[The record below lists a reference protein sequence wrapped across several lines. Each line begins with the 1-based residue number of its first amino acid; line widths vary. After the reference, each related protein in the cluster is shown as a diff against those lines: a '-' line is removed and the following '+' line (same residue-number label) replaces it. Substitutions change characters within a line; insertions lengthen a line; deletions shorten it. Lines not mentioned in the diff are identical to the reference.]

1 MGEMIFK
8 KSLTREFILQHLHYF
23 SIKTLNKL
31 FKNFSIKNFKNTKQE
46 NSLIVCFSKRKIKSK
61 LKNINLNT
69 QKFFKNLHKRKK
81 QLNQFCEINKG
92 KNIWIYG
99 ASSSVNDIFSIYDI
113 KKKNIMGIIDT
124 DLEKTKMRIPI
135 QKDIK
140 IHSLYDKKIK
150 KDSAIIIVATAKN
163 EVLRSLKI
171 NKFTGPKYLFQ

>member
-1 MGEMIFK
+1 
-8 KSLTREFILQHLHYF
+8 
-23 SIKTLNKL
+23 
-31 FKNFSIKNFKNTKQE
+31 
-46 NSLIVCFSKRKIKSK
+46 
-61 LKNINLNT
+61 
-69 QKFFKNLHKRKK
+69 
-81 QLNQFCEINKG
+81 
-92 KNIWIYG
+92 
-99 ASSSVNDIFSIYDI
+99 
-113 KKKNIMGIIDT
+113 MGIIDT